1 MNLAF
6 KNERFVPSIT
16 KAIPAVNRFI
26 KVNLRLRTAE
36 NDRYF
41 AQKLRRMKSGILIF
55 NAILLVL
62 IGVLFYLHFAATPKA
77 AATPARTSVAAPAP
91 APDFKIAYF
100 DMDSLA
106 ASYTMVLDAKA
117 ELNRKEEAVNAEKAK
132 MERNYKTKLE
142 AYQRQAQTSA
152 MNQVQSENATKDM
165 MQLQQQ
171 IQSRSQALEQ
181 EYQDFYTRKMKEVKE
196 KIEAFLKD
204 YNAQKGYSYIV
215 AYEPGLFYYR
225 DTAYDI
231 TADVVD
237 GLNKQY
243 KKK

>member
-1 MNLAF
+1 
-6 KNERFVPSIT
+6 
-16 KAIPAVNRFI
+16 
-26 KVNLRLRTAE
+26 
-36 NDRYF
+36 
-41 AQKLRRMKSGILIF
+41 MKSGILIF

-62 IGVLFYLHFAATPKA
+62 IGVLFYLHFAAAPKQA
-77 AATPARTSVAAPAP
+77 VAASHTTVSKDPAGP
-91 APDFKIAYF
+91 NDFKIAYF

-106 ASYTMVLDAKA
+106 ASFSLVLDAKA

-132 MERNYKTKLE
+132 MERNYRERLE
-142 AYQRQAQTSA
+142 SYQKQAQTSS

-171 IQSRSQALEQ
+171 IQTRSQALEQ

-204 YNAQKGYSYIV
+204 YNAQKGYAYIV

-231 TADVVD
+231 TADVIE
-237 GLNKQY
+237 GLNKAY

>member
-1 MNLAF
+1 
-6 KNERFVPSIT
+6 
-16 KAIPAVNRFI
+16 
-26 KVNLRLRTAE
+26 
-36 NDRYF
+36 
-41 AQKLRRMKSGILIF
+41 
-55 NAILLVL
+55 
-62 IGVLFYLHFAATPKA
+62 
-77 AATPARTSVAAPAP
+77 
-91 APDFKIAYF
+91 
-100 DMDSLA
+100 
-106 ASYTMVLDAKA
+106 MVLDAKA

-132 MERNYKTKLE
+132 MERNYKDRLE
-142 AYQRQAQTSA
+142 KYQGQAAS
-152 MNQVQSENATKDM
+152 MNQVQSETATKDM

-204 YNAQKGYSYIV
+204 YNAQKGYAYIV

-231 TADVVD
+231 TADVIE
-237 GLNKQY
+237 GLNKAY

>member
-1 MNLAF
+1 
-6 KNERFVPSIT
+6 
-16 KAIPAVNRFI
+16 
-26 KVNLRLRTAE
+26 
-36 NDRYF
+36 
-41 AQKLRRMKSGILIF
+41 MKSGILIL

-62 IGVLFYLHFAATPKA
+62 VGVLFYLHFAAAPKQAKA
-77 AATPARTSVAAPAP
+77 ATHTPAQKDPVGPN
-91 APDFKIAYF
+91 DFKIAYF

-106 ASYTMVLDAKA
+106 ASFSLVLDAKA

-132 MERNYKTKLE
+132 MERNYKERLE
-142 AYQRQAQTSA
+142 TYQRQAQASS

-171 IQSRSQALEQ
+171 IQTRSQALEQ

-204 YNAQKGYSYIV
+204 YNAQKGYAYIV

-231 TADVVD
+231 TADVVA
-237 GLNKQY
+237 GLNKAY

>member
-1 MNLAF
+1 
-6 KNERFVPSIT
+6 
-16 KAIPAVNRFI
+16 
-26 KVNLRLRTAE
+26 
-36 NDRYF
+36 
-41 AQKLRRMKSGILIF
+41 MKSGILIF
-55 NAILLVL
+55 NGILLVL
-62 IGVLFYLHFAATPKA
+62 IGVLFYLHFSAAPKA
-77 AATPARTSVAAPAP
+77 PAAPARTADAKTPAAAPS
-91 APDFKIAYF
+91 FKIAYF

-106 ASYTMVLDAKA
+106 ASYAMVLDAKA

-171 IQSRSQALEQ
+171 IQTRSQALEQ
-181 EYQDFYTRKMKEVKE
+181 EYQDFYTRKMKDVKE

-237 GLNKQY
+237 GLNKAY

>member
-1 MNLAF
+1 M
-6 KNERFVPSIT
+6 R
-16 KAIPAVNRFI
+16 
-26 KVNLRLRTAE
+26 
-36 NDRYF
+36 
-41 AQKLRRMKSGILIF
+41 SGIIIF

-62 IGVLFYLHFAATPKA
+62 IGVLFYLHFATAPRQMA
-77 AATPARTSVAAPAP
+77 AHSRPSVEKTPAGPN
-91 APDFKIAYF
+91 DFKIAYF

-106 ASYTMVLDAKA
+106 ASFGMVLDAKA

-132 MERNYKTKLE
+132 MERNYKDRLE
-142 AYQRQAQTSA
+142 KYQGQAAS
-152 MNQVQSENATKDM
+152 MNQVQSETATKDM

-204 YNAQKGYSYIV
+204 YNAQKGYAYIV

-231 TADVVD
+231 TADVIE
-237 GLNKQY
+237 GLNKAY

>member
-1 MNLAF
+1 
-6 KNERFVPSIT
+6 
-16 KAIPAVNRFI
+16 
-26 KVNLRLRTAE
+26 
-36 NDRYF
+36 
-41 AQKLRRMKSGILIF
+41 MKSGILIF

-62 IGVLFYLHFAATPKA
+62 VGVLFYLHF
-77 AATPARTSVAAPAP
+77 SAAPKQAVASAHTPTQKAP
-91 APDFKIAYF
+91 AGSNDFRIAYF

-106 ASYTMVLDAKA
+106 ASFSLVLDAKA

-132 MERNYKTKLE
+132 MERNYKDRLE
-142 AYQRQAQTSA
+142 SYQRQAQASS

-204 YNAQKGYSYIV
+204 YNAQKGYAYIV

-231 TADVVD
+231 TADVVA
-237 GLNKQY
+237 GLNKAY

>member
-1 MNLAF
+1 M
-6 KNERFVPSIT
+6 R
-16 KAIPAVNRFI
+16 
-26 KVNLRLRTAE
+26 
-36 NDRYF
+36 
-41 AQKLRRMKSGILIF
+41 SGIIIF

-62 IGVLFYLHFAATPKA
+62 IGVLFYLHFATAPRQMA
-77 AATPARTSVAAPAP
+77 AHSRPAVEKTPAGPN
-91 APDFKIAYF
+91 DFKIAYF

-106 ASYTMVLDAKA
+106 ASFGMVLDAKA

-132 MERNYKTKLE
+132 MERNYKDRLE
-142 AYQRQAQTSA
+142 KYQGQAAS
-152 MNQVQSENATKDM
+152 MNQVQSETATKDM

-204 YNAQKGYSYIV
+204 YNAQKGYAYIV

-231 TADVVD
+231 TADVIE
-237 GLNKQY
+237 GLNKAY